1 MKDEK
6 TLKDDKALK
15 GKPATNHR
23 PLDDPSYE
31 PGWLYNLLGK
41 PGLGTGTLLVVGIF
55 TLFSIALIIAISIA

>member
-6 TLKDDKALK
+6 TLK
-15 GKPATNHR
+15 GKPASNHR

-41 PGLGTGTLLVVGIF
+41 PGLGIGTLLVVGIF
-55 TLFSIALIIAISIA
+55 ALFGIALIIVISIA